1 MKIYALH
8 EKYSSLLQIGYKV
21 AELGQIEQI
30 DEVLERASNIIL
42 SATSKSIAFIL
53 MELGQYDRAFEIAR
67 SAENEE
73 DLSNLVNIYAEMKNY
88 TQAFE
93 VVESI
98 RSSYIKV
105 EALTDLASSYF
116 KAGNKERASELI
128 DRALEIARNAKSDS
142 EEESDAECGG
152 SLIQIIAP
160 LCSDMAEYDRLLPE
174 IEAIEDWNIQAQI
187 LNNLLRELDIG
198 ENLELFD
205 KILTRVC
212 QVARNIP
219 DKNTRGVNLTH
230 IGYIVAD
237 RYASIGRYDRALST
251 IASIEDLTTRA
262 SAFAILARK
271 YAEKGDRVD
280 LQTKKALETI
290 VENVN

>member
-1 MKIYALH
+1 
-8 EKYSSLLQIGYKV
+8 
-21 AELGQIEQI
+21 
-30 DEVLERASNIIL
+30 
-42 SATSKSIAFIL
+42 
-53 MELGQYDRAFEIAR
+53 
-67 SAENEE
+67 
-73 DLSNLVNIYAEMKNY
+73 
-88 TQAFE
+88 
-93 VVESI
+93 
-98 RSSYIKV
+98 
-105 EALTDLASSYF
+105 
-116 KAGNKERASELI
+116 
-128 DRALEIARNAKSDS
+128 
-142 EEESDAECGG
+142 
-152 SLIQIIAP
+152 
-160 LCSDMAEYDRLLPE
+160 MAEYDRLLPE

-237 RYASIGRYDRALST
+237 RYASIERYDRALST